1 MLGVYF
7 FAQTEEKGALLK
19 GTLRFFCFVA
29 SFEKVLTLRFADYT
43 YIVEP
48 KPKRNTAVVRILS
61 FFINILSE

>member
-43 YIVEP
+43 FALQSHYY
-48 KPKRNTAVVRILS
+48 
-61 FFINILSE
+61 

>member
-43 YIVEP
+43 LCGSLAKGAI
-48 KPKRNTAVVRILS
+48 IL
-61 FFINILSE
+61 F

>member
-29 SFEKVLTLRFADYT
+29 SFEKVLTLRFADY
-43 YIVEP
+43 IS
-48 KPKRNTAVVRILS
+48 ISLFGLS
-61 FFINILSE
+61 PIPLFIGGIALRFQKQCF

>member
-29 SFEKVLTLRFADYT
+29 SFEKVLTLRFADY
-43 YIVEP
+43 I
-48 KPKRNTAVVRILS
+48 S
-61 FFINILSE
+61 FPYFLQKKMCHRW

>member
-29 SFEKVLTLRFADYT
+29 SFEKVLTLRFADY
-43 YIVEP
+43 
-48 KPKRNTAVVRILS
+48 KKNGLL
-61 FFINILSE
+61 F